1 MPDGWW
7 RSFFR
12 WLDWWKGERD
22 SLKPNRWRWTTIR
35 SMEQDDW
42 QWQRKV
48 DGISY
53 TYTIFFN
60 KKYINI
66 RNTDTNYS
74 DRWYMILYQSSS
86 RQLQYVVNSFFR
98 QCRKF
103 LDYYTKDLFFYTD
116 LGNSTEF
123 SCRSGVGLMEHG
135 WVGSGAA
142 RMCGECLFINF
153 SEAVLACT
161 MEWCKLFIMLGALD
175 FLLS

>member
-1 MPDGWW
+1 
-7 RSFFR
+7 
-12 WLDWWKGERD
+12 
-22 SLKPNRWRWTTIR
+22 
-35 SMEQDDW
+35 
-42 QWQRKV
+42 
-48 DGISY
+48 
-53 TYTIFFN
+53 
-60 KKYINI
+60 
-66 RNTDTNYS
+66 
-74 DRWYMILYQSSS
+74 MILYQSSS

-161 MEWCKLFIMLGALD
+161 ME
-175 FLLS
+175 